1 MADQKNDRIDPR
13 FDPAFQRGFEGEP
26 APLSSSQ
33 RQQVGTVPAN
43 EGYAASPLV
52 RDQPLASS
60 PQHPSPQLSTSQHS
74 VPPAQRHSSEQFE
87 SEAELD
93 EAPTGGLNPF
103 LIGLLVIAAALIGAG
118 IYLLQWSRE
127 LMNGSQ
133 VDFVLAQTV
142 IYAVPIAIGLGVAT
156 AIGVAFVYAVRWR
169 RSNTGQS

>member
-13 FDPAFQRGFEGEP
+13 FNPAFQRGFEGEP
-26 APLSSSQ
+26 APLPSSQ
-33 RQQVGTVPAN
+33 RQPVGTVPAN
-43 EGYAASPLV
+43 ERYAAPTV
-52 RDQPLASS
+52 VNEKQVAPM
-60 PQHPSPQLSTSQHS
+60 PQHPAPQHS
-74 VPPAQRHSSEQFE
+74 AAQPSAPPAQHPSEHFDSE
-87 SEAELD
+87 SALD
-93 EAPTGGLNPF
+93 EAPAVGVNPF
-103 LIGLLVIAAALIGAG
+103 LIGLLVVAAALIGAG